1 MPFHATTNLTVGDL
15 VWCPALAGVPRQ
27 RAYTGIVIGVYGHK
41 ATILGG
47 PQVKETWD
55 ICDIHLVSSVGEQ

>member
-1 MPFHATTNLTVGDL
+1 MLARTNLTVGDL
-15 VWCPALAGVPRQ
+15 VRCPALADGQ

-55 ICDIHLVSSVGEQ
+55 VCDINLVSSAGEQ